1 MNYEMNLKCEKILA
15 IMKVL
20 DLYSIAV
27 ILSSEY
33 KLVHYIRERQE
44 IATRNKIRLSYILF
58 FLILTFL
65 TLPILTKT
73 GTHAQAAVTQGLK
86 EKELLLY
93 VGGTYTLKLQGIKGT
108 AKWSSSDKSIAE
120 VSAKGKVKAKKKGT
134 ATITATVGSKKYKCK
149 VTVDKVS
156 LNYNEV
162 TLNKEKTLTLSIVD
176 SKKKVVAASNNV
188 KWTSSDSKIASV
200 DAKGI
205 VYPKEVGTATI
216 TGTMSD
222 GTKASCKIN
231 VPGIRFLN
239 QQEQLKDGESL
250 KLEYIYIPPD
260 GKKSDLIWT
269 IEYDLGEEEE
279 DPCGEL
285 PLIPYS
291 FDQKSATLTA
301 LRSARL
307 IDVMV
312 ESKSDPDICRSYLI
326 EFVGVHICN
335 IQDRNDHEY
344 SDIDYNDDY
353 EDDLWAVD
361 DEDPIG
367 WDPVDYEYL
376 ARYSKP
382 TLRTSERFII
392 DKDCSIT
399 IYDAPKLYL
408 PAENWDIWE
417 KFYYTLDGTTPTMNS
432 TRFSSKIYLEQDC
445 TLKMVGVSGN
455 IVSEVL
461 TVNIKVLSDFYL
473 FWGSSS
479 GVDNATVMYAIRNN
493 VSDLSVLDEKEL
505 ELYYKAKQILAEI
518 ITPGMTDYDKL
529 KAIHDYIC
537 INVTHGYGRM
547 IRMLTEPLY

>member
-239 QQEQLKDGESL
+239 QQEQ
-250 KLEYIYIPPD
+250 
-260 GKKSDLIWT
+260 
-269 IEYDLGEEEE
+269 
-279 DPCGEL
+279 
-285 PLIPYS
+285 
-291 FDQKSATLTA
+291 
-301 LRSARL
+301 
-307 IDVMV
+307 
-312 ESKSDPDICRSYLI
+312 
-326 EFVGVHICN
+326 
-335 IQDRNDHEY
+335 
-344 SDIDYNDDY
+344 
-353 EDDLWAVD
+353 
-361 DEDPIG
+361 
-367 WDPVDYEYL
+367 
-376 ARYSKP
+376 
-382 TLRTSERFII
+382 ERFII